1 MKSLS
6 KALKE
11 AGWRLVLPEIRNIVK
26 EEISSALA
34 PVQVELKVVNLR
46 IDEMDKRLTGK
57 IEETSER
64 LTSKVDEMDKR
75 LTGKIEETSER
86 LTSKVDEMDKRL
98 SNQILEMDKRL
109 SSQMNDLRESVNVAQ
124 RIAVLEAQ
132 VKELRKD

>member
-6 KALKE
+6 KAQE

-46 IDEMDKRLTGK
+46 IDEMDKRLGTE
-57 IEETSER
+57 IR
-64 LTSKVDEMDKR
+64 
-75 LTGKIEETSER
+75 
-86 LTSKVDEMDKRL
+86 EMDKRL
-98 SNQILEMDKRL
+98 SNQIMEMDKRL

>member
-1 MKSLS
+1 MQVSHYLLEYCMS

-26 EEISSALA
+26 EEVSSALA
-34 PVQVELKVVNLR
+34 PVHVELKAINVR

-57 IEETSER
+57 IEETNER

-75 LTGKIEETSER
+75 LGTEIR
-86 LTSKVDEMDKRL
+86 EMDKRL

-109 SSQMNDLRESVNVAQ
+109 SSQINDLRESVNVAQ

>member
-1 MKSLS
+1 M
-6 KALKE
+6 
-11 AGWRLVLPEIRNIVK
+11 LPEIRNIVK

-34 PVQVELKVVNLR
+34 PVQVELKAVNLR

-64 LTSKVDEMDKR
+64 LTSKVVEMDKR
-75 LTGKIEETSER
+75 IATEIR
-86 LTSKVDEMDKRL
+86 EMVKRL